1 MSAGGS
7 PPGPGRAGGAGSEA
21 RPIARAGTP
30 RRGAVPGE
38 SRSPQPGPAPRP
50 LPHTPP
56 PVFHARASSLPP
68 FSPPDPASP
77 PSPLP
82 TPRPPPPSQ
91 PRRFSRLFLFGVV
104 LVACLGLFWVGH
116 LSPNFR
122 RPPCFPSP
130 HSGSRIARTAAPSSR
145 TWEASTC
152 FTDEKTEAGHVLSLF
167 RLRGSSWRL
176 LPAGHR
182 GWTPPP
188 NPPPATTRLN
198 MPGS

>member
-7 PPGPGRAGGAGSEA
+7 APGPGRAGGAGSEA

-56 PVFHARASSLPP
+56 PVFHARASPAPALLPSGPRLSSQPLPYTLSPTSLPAPSLLPP
-68 FSPPDPASP
+68 FLVWGCSGCLFGFVLDG
-77 PSPLP
+77 
-82 TPRPPPPSQ
+82 PSQ
-91 PRRFSRLFLFGVV
+91 PK
-104 LVACLGLFWVGH
+104 
-116 LSPNFR
+116 LSPTSLF
-122 RPPCFPSP
+122 FLPSL
-130 HSGSRIARTAAPSSR
+130 GSRIARTAAPSSR

-152 FTDEKTEAGHVLSLF
+152 FTDEKTEAGHVLSLLG
-167 RLRGSSWRL
+167 LRGSSWRL

-188 NPPPATTRLN
+188 PPAPRNNTT
-198 MPGS
+198 